1 MAQGTHMNFRQQVE
15 CLKERLHDIL
25 DGEMGHWDIDCGV
38 FETALREFADELEIE

>member
-1 MAQGTHMNFRQQVE
+1 MNHSNTNFRQQVE
-15 CLKERLHDIL
+15 YLKERLHDIL